1 MIRPAHVHL
10 VPPLVLALLALA
22 GCQGSDKAEDPLA
35 ERDPAVTGALS
46 DPIMA
51 DPDLAS
57 QNRGGSALSG
67 GGPASG
73 EVPPFKRGED
83 EIEAA
88 KTAAIE
94 AVGGEITPAPA
105 ATAQAAQSP
114 LARAVTAEAAARA
127 LNLAGAACTGKVS
140 YSFAWGA
147 RLAAPFAPYPR
158 GHVQEA
164 AGSDAAGCRLR
175 AVSYVTPV
183 DLPAVLDFHYTLLR
197 RAGLAAEHRRAGD
210 DEVLAGKG
218 FAIHLRRRADG
229 LSEALVVTSGY

>member
-1 MIRPAHVHL
+1 MIRAVQSRL
-10 VPPLVLALLALA
+10 VPALALALLALG
-22 GCQGSDKAEDPLA
+22 GCQKADRVEDPLA
-35 ERDPAVTGALS
+35 ERDPAVTAALS

-51 DPDLAS
+51 DPDLTS

-88 KTAAIE
+88 KAAAIE
-94 AVGGEITPAPA
+94 AAGGEIAPAPA
-105 ATAQAAQSP
+105 AAVQVEQSS

-127 LNLAGAACTGKVS
+127 LNVAGAACTGKVS

-147 RLAAPFAPYPR
+147 RLAAPFTPYPR

-175 AVSYVTPV
+175 VVSYVTPV
-183 DLPAVLDFHYTLLR
+183 ELPAVLDFHYTLLR
-197 RAGLAAEHRRAGD
+197 RAGLIAEHRREGD
-210 DEVLAGKG
+210 DAVLAGKG
-218 FAIHLRRRADG
+218 FAIHLRTRADG
-229 LSEALVVTSGY
+229 LSEALVVTSGF